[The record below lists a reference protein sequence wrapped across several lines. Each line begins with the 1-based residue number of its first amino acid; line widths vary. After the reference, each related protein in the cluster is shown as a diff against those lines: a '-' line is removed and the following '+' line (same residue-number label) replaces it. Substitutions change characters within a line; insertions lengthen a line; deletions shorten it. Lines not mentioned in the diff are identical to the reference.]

1 MRIISGR
8 YKGRRFE
15 PPTNITARPTTDFA
29 KESLFNLIT
38 NQMDIEGATALDLFA
53 GTGSIS
59 YELAS
64 REALHV
70 ISVEMSDR
78 HIAYIRK
85 MCTTLG
91 TDNIRVV
98 KQDVFR
104 FLAGTGEKYD
114 LVFADPP
121 YQMPNIHEIPDAVIN
136 NRHLKDDGLLIVE
149 HGKNTDFS
157 GHAAFVEHRVYGNV
171 HFSFFRVK
179 AGEQE

>member
-8 YKGRRFE
+8 YKGRRFD

-29 KESLFNLIT
+29 KESLFNLI
-38 NQMDIEGATALDLFA
+38 NNEMDIEGITALDLFA

-64 REALHV
+64 REALH
-70 ISVEMSDR
+70 ITSVEMSDR

-85 MCTTLG
+85 MCSTLKI
-91 TDNIRVV
+91 DNIRIV

-104 FLAGTGEKYD
+104 FLENTKEQYD

-121 YQMPNIHEIPDAVIN
+121 YQLDNIADIPDAVLRN
-136 NRHLKDDGLLIVE
+136 NHLTDDGILIVE
-149 HGKNTDFS
+149 HGKSTDFS
-157 GHAAFVEHRVYGNV
+157 AHPAFIQHRTYGNV
-171 HFSFFRVK
+171 HFSFFKK
-179 AGEQE
+179 A